1 MVVAVSLVLAGVGVG
16 VAVAAAQAGQSQLQA
31 NKAAAQRDAREL
43 LGLLRLPNDVR
54 RSAGRPRVGGTL
66 VGERS
71 ASGQYFAGDQAFWT
85 THANPETI
93 IAYIKAHRPRGSRIE
108 SSGSGSAGSTSSLE
122 LMLNWPPVGLQL
134 YGRTLTVSVISGPN
148 VPSAVVAWSQS
159 AWIVP
164 RPNAERVPSGARSVA
179 ITLRI
184 GTGVSGTRHMHISTY
199 VVWRKSRVDT
209 LVNEFNRL
217 PIVQPGVTYAC
228 PLMLSGEARPDAP
241 VQGRSRGTGPRTS
254 PGPREPREARLRRL
268 ERVRRDPVLD
278 RRPAADRA
286 HQPNL
291 RQADGRDDRRQY
303 QLT

>member
-16 VAVAAAQAGQSQLQA
+16 AAVAAAQAGQSQLQA

-85 THANPETI
+85 TDANPETI

-122 LMLNWPPVGLQL
+122 LMLNWPPVGLQV

-199 VVWRKSRVDT
+199 VVWRKSRVAA

-228 PLMLSGEARPDAP
+228 PLMLSGRPALTLQFRAGPAGPALARAQ
-241 VQGRSRGTGPRTS
+241 VYVS
-254 PGPREPREARLRRL
+254 PGKRGYAGWNECDAIQFWIGGRQQTALTSQTF
-268 ERVRRDPVLD
+268 VRQMG
-278 RRPAADRA
+278 ATIGA
-286 HQPNL
+286 NIS
-291 RQADGRDDRRQY
+291 
-303 QLT
+303 